1 MPSAEELEQMLD
13 ETRVI
18 YLKSEA
24 EKHHWTDEELER
36 MLKME
41 ACKARG
47 REDGNR

>member
-41 ACKARG
+41 VCKARG
-47 REDGNR
+47 REDGNS